1 MIMMMVMM
9 ISRLSCQKLAAT
21 YRYSAGNEL
30 LERGENY
37 IAGGEE
43 EKKKRLIIK
52 MFAFAGGVYSLLCK
66 WQGDT

>member
-9 ISRLSCQKLAAT
+9 ISRLSWQKLAAT
-21 YRYSAGNEL
+21 YRYSAGNEI

-43 EKKKRLIIK
+43 ERKRLDHLNSHL
-52 MFAFAGGVYSLLCK
+52 FRGSL
-66 WQGDT
+66 QSTMQAAR